1 MSNKGYQKE
10 VPLTNQQTN
19 KPTNQ
24 QTNKPTNQQTN
35 KPTNQPLI
43 PLSLAV

>member
-1 MSNKGYQKE
+1 MKDEYGCSLDYFMLLNAHNE
-10 VPLTNQQTN
+10 VTN

-35 KPTNQPLI
+35 
-43 PLSLAV
+43 

>member
-1 MSNKGYQKE
+1 MTY
-10 VPLTNQQTN
+10 

-35 KPTNQPLI
+35 KPETTIELNF
-43 PLSLAV
+43 AAA

>member
-1 MSNKGYQKE
+1 MVSELSATETGGFP
-10 VPLTNQQTN
+10 VNQQTN

-35 KPTNQPLI
+35 KPILTEDYDE
-43 PLSLAV
+43 